1 MIVRHFGAV
10 LLSPGLTHVLLV
22 QRRDGSGWEFP
33 SGPADSATHLVAA
46 AAAVKALL
54 GIEVQ
59 DMLMRSHWVEVR
71 DLWRRPA
78 PVGLPPTS

>member
-1 MIVRHFGAV
+1 MTVRHFGAV

-22 QRRDGSGWEFP
+22 QRRGSDWWTFP
-33 SGPADSATHLVAA
+33 AGPADSATHLVAA

-54 GIEVQ
+54 GIEVH

-71 DLWRRPA
+71 
-78 PVGLPPTS
+78 GFGF